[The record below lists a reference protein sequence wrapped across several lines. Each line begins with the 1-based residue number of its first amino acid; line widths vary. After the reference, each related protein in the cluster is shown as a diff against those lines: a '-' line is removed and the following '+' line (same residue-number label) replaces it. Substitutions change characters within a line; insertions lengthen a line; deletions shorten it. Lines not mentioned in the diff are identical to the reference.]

1 MLNAILFLTIITV
14 AFIARVYMLRKGTTT
29 AVVTPTTSPS
39 TGSETYASKTKGWIL
54 AKVKDNWKA
63 VARATGILV
72 GSHLLV
78 WYFWPELWRNIA
90 SSPLFWMDHIFLLA
104 TFLFFREADKKGK
117 KGFVPGTSWA
127 LTILL
132 IGNVWTAWGWG
143 ESYYTQARQKA
154 IAEYQQ
160 AIAAEEAAQAALPK
174 KFEVIA
180 PVGNWSEK
188 IPTLHGE
195 MLVYHGPVFIQT
207 DNLQVVE
214 RDNIATNNR
223 IALTRTNWIRVKSR
237 TMEAVKVTVYR

>member
-160 AIAAEEAAQAALPK
+160 AIAAREAAEAALPT
-174 KFEVIA
+174 EYTA
-180 PVGNWSEK
+180 PVGKFSEK
-188 IPTLHGE
+188 IINTYGMVVIP
-195 MLVYHGPVFIQT
+195 HGPILLQT
-207 DNLQVVE
+207 DKEMVE
-214 RDNIATNNR
+214 RDDV
-223 IALTRTNWIRVKSR
+223 ALNKEMTPLMKPARWVRFQSR
-237 TMEAVKVTVYR
+237 TTEPVKVTVSR